1 MNTAKRSLGEPKM
14 DPAVARERLAGMPW
28 FPRFSLTVG
37 GLGFAPFASGT
48 WGSLPPCI
56 AVLGLVVLLP
66 AGLGWV
72 IDAVLVVL
80 LVWAA
85 LGCVR
90 WTAAAEDALGIKDP
104 SCIVLDEIAGMSIA
118 LLGLHWPLRS
128 MAEAGSWS
136 WAGSGVLGVGMA
148 FLLFRF
154 FDVLKPP
161 PCKALERI
169 GGGWGVLLDD
179 VLAGVYACFVMH
191 VLVPLAR

>member
-14 DPAVARERLAGMPW
+14 DPQVARQRMAGMPW

-56 AVLGLVVLLP
+56 VVLGLVALLP
-66 AGLGWV
+66 AGYGWV
-72 IDAVLVVL
+72 IDATLVAL
-80 LVWAA
+80 LLWASI
-85 LGCVR
+85 GCVR
-90 WTAAAEDALGIKDP
+90 WTAAAEELLGIKDP
-104 SCIVLDEIAGMSIA
+104 SCIVLDEIAGMSIT
-118 LLGLHWPLRS
+118 LLVLHWPLRS
-128 MAEAGSWS
+128 MAETGSWS
-136 WAGSGVLGVGMA
+136 WCGTSVLGMGMA

-179 VLAGVYACFVMH
+179 VLAGVYACAIMH
-191 VLVPLAR
+191 IMSPLAH